1 MLVGCQGDATPREA
15 PAPAPAAGPVT
26 ETPRAATESPWCGVI
41 AFVSER
47 DGNPEIYALRPDGAP
62 ARLTEHPAGDFV
74 TPLEAPVD
82 GARALVMIRAEELPG
97 GAHRERL
104 GLLSLEAGEQPR
116 FIGPPSGRLRNPSA
130 GPGGAWLVLESD
142 AHSFRDLYRVE
153 LTGASEGR
161 APLWLTDNLEGN
173 FEPAVSPDGQR
184 IAFVSSRD
192 GDAELYLMQADG
204 SRPHRLT
211 NRPGDDTAPSW
222 SPDGRALAFTR
233 ADADGSRVFLLALE
247 GADVAGEPRPLRSSA
262 PARGEDRDVSWSPD
276 GARIALSEA
285 APGRAEV
292 VVFDVATGA
301 EVELDA
307 ALFPDPWS
315 IRDLHWS
322 ADGQRLFFVHVQ
334 RGHQVVKLLE
344 LDVRTS
350 VTRAVID
357 ERPATFFDYANKLF
371 VRHLEAADEVLWLSE
386 RNGWNHLWRVSR
398 ATGVATPV
406 TVALGPTAV
415 IRSVDEV
422 DEAARTARVRVMG
435 LYPDQ
440 DPYHEH
446 FARVDLDT
454 GVCTPLTSADGTHT
468 LDLSPDGA
476 HFVATWQRVD
486 QPPVRE
492 LRRAADGALVCELSR
507 GDTLVASGL
516 MRRMPERFVAPGRD
530 GATPIWGVLYR
541 PSDFDPAQRYP
552 VIEQIYAG
560 PHGAHVPKTFD
571 LAREP
576 QRLAELGFI
585 VAQIDGMGTNWR
597 SKAFHDVAWKD
608 LADAGFPDRIA
619 WLRAAAAERPELDLT
634 RVGIYGGS
642 AGGQNA
648 LRAVLDHADF
658 YRAAAADC
666 GCHDN
671 RMDKVWWNE

>member
-161 APLWLTDNLEGN
+161 APLRLTDNLEGN

-301 EVELDA
+301 
-307 ALFPDPWS
+307 ALRRS
-315 IRDLHWS
+315 GAL
-322 ADGQRLFFVHVQ
+322 
-334 RGHQVVKLLE
+334 K
-344 LDVRTS
+344 
-350 VTRAVID
+350 ID
-357 ERPATFFDYANKLF
+357 EQPAWAPRGPWIAF
-371 VRHLEAADEVLWLSE
+371 VSD
-386 RNGWNHLWRVSR
+386 
-398 ATGVATPV
+398 
-406 TVALGPTAV
+406 
-415 IRSVDEV
+415 
-422 DEAARTARVRVMG
+422 
-435 LYPDQ
+435 
-440 DPYHEH
+440 
-446 FARVDLDT
+446 
-454 GVCTPLTSADGTHT
+454 
-468 LDLSPDGA
+468 
-476 HFVATWQRVD
+476 
-486 QPPVRE
+486 RE
-492 LRRAADGALVCELSR
+492 
-507 GDTLVASGL
+507 GD
-516 MRRMPERFVAPGRD
+516 
-530 GATPIWGVLYR
+530 
-541 PSDFDPAQRYP
+541 
-552 VIEQIYAG
+552 
-560 PHGAHVPKTFD
+560 
-571 LAREP
+571 
-576 QRLAELGFI
+576 AELFRLNVETGE
-585 VAQIDGMGTNWR
+585 
-597 SKAFHDVAWKD
+597 
-608 LADAGFPDRIA
+608 IA
-619 WLRAAAAERPELDLT
+619 RLT
-634 RVGIYGGS
+634 RSPG
-642 AGGQNA
+642 
-648 LRAVLDHADF
+648 ADWLP
-658 YRAAAADC
+658 RWLPGPDCAAPA
-666 GCHDN
+666 
-671 RMDKVWWNE
+671 